1 MSMTKTV
8 TIAPVNKVITV
19 NAPQRRAFD
28 VFTSQMD
35 KWWPRTHHI
44 GAAPFKHS
52 AIEPRVGGRWYV
64 EHEDG
69 STSVPGIVKVWDPPH
84 RLVHSWDINAAWKH
98 DTTVS
103 SEVEVRFIAE
113 GPNRTRVEL
122 EHRNFE
128 RMGEEGGRAMREA
141 VNSDGGWNGILDMFR
156 KVAETTL
163 DRIVHFE
170 IHATDPATLSQFYAK
185 AFGWNFRHLPEMDYY
200 LFDNGGKGIGG
211 GMPKRVGPKPA
222 DGAPVSAF
230 VNSIGVDSLDDVLK
244 RALDAGATIAMPK
257 MAIPGV
263 GWQAY
268 IRDPDNN
275 MLGIHQADLYA
286 K

>member
-1 MSMTKTV
+1 MTKTIS
-8 TIAPVNKVITV
+8 IAPVNKVITV
-19 NAPQRRAFD
+19 NAPQQRAFD

-35 KWWPRTHHI
+35 KWWPRSHHI
-44 GAAPFKHS
+44 GGAPMVHS

-69 STSVPGIVKVWDPPH
+69 TTTVPGTVKVWDPPH
-84 RLVHSWDINAAWKH
+84 RLVHSWDINGAWKP
-98 DTTVS
+98 DAAVG

-141 VNSDGGWNGILDMFR
+141 VNSDGGWNGILDQFR
-156 KVAETTL
+156 KVAEAGVQ
-163 DRIVHFE
+163 RVVHFE
-170 IHATDPATLSQFYAK
+170 IHATDPASLSQFYAK
-185 AFGWNFRHLPEMDYY
+185 AFGWNFQHIAALDYY
-200 LFDNGGKGIGG
+200 LFDNGGQGIGG
-211 GMPKRVGPKPA
+211 GMPKRMGPKPA

-230 VNSIGVDSLDDVLK
+230 VCSIGVDSLDDTLK
-244 RALDAGATIAMPK
+244 SALDAGATIALPK

-268 IRDPDNN
+268 VKDPDNN
-275 MLGIHQADLYA
+275 ILGIHQADPSA

>member
-19 NAPQRRAFD
+19 SAPQQRAFD

-35 KWWPRTHHI
+35 KWWPRSHHI
-44 GAAPFKHS
+44 GGAPMTHS
-52 AIEPRVGGRWYV
+52 TIEPRVGGRWFV
-64 EHEDG
+64 QHEDG
-69 STSVPGIVKVWDPPH
+69 STTVPGIVKVWDPPH
-84 RLVHSWDINAAWKH
+84 RLVHSWDISAAWKP
-98 DTTVS
+98 DATVG

-128 RMGEEGGRAMREA
+128 RLGEEGGRSMREA
-141 VNSDGGWNGILDMFR
+141 VNSDGGWNGILDSFR
-156 KVAETTL
+156 KIAETTL
-163 DRIVHFE
+163 NRIVHFE

-200 LFDNGGKGIGG
+200 LFDNGGQGIGG
-211 GMPKRVGPKPA
+211 GMPKRMGPKPSG
-222 DGAPVSAF
+222 DGPVNGF
-230 VNSIGVDSLDDVLK
+230 VSSIGVESLDDTLK
-244 RALDAGATIAMPK
+244 RALEAGATLALPK

-268 IRDPDNN
+268 VKDPDNN
-275 MLGIHQADLYA
+275 ILGIHQADLFA